1 MNSQDLILTMMRAQ
15 GKTDALSLRSRSAG
29 MDGTAIIAEE
39 EKIPAFNPE
48 KDYSSWPAGAPVTDE
63 GQVWTLIQ
71 PYNAANYDG
80 RPSTLRALWGLAH
93 TKNPVKGI
101 LVAIEVVVGLF
112 DLGVL
117 FGGRLE
123 AGAVDKFRHHHF
135 TFLLVF
141 SGPGLY
147 TKGEGSFPL
156 PLSAGVSPLV
166 ACPAWVYCWA

>member
-93 TKNPVKGI
+93 TKNPVKAKPYVAPFGTAGFTPRTSAAQTLMLKI
-101 LVAIEVVVGLF
+101 LQLCIAANAITT
-112 DLGVL
+112 
-117 FGGRLE
+117 
-123 AGAVDKFRHHHF
+123 HI
-135 TFLLVF
+135 
-141 SGPGLY
+141 P
-147 TKGEGSFPL
+147 
-156 PLSAGVSPLV
+156 
-166 ACPAWVYCWA
+166 PAPIPQTGNW